1 MIILILKG
9 SNSNEVKIKNKQMK
23 KLFIISALLIASL
36 NFAQFTVSKS
46 DGTPINDGDV
56 FIFGTTT
63 YPDNSLEFVVTNP
76 TNQDMD
82 IVIYVESITN
92 TDGSGF
98 ELCFGNC
105 YSGVSP
111 RSHYPSDSP
120 YHLAAN
126 SSSEPHG
133 NHFLNTATNGNLVL
147 DYVLKFTQVD
157 NAGHQI
163 GTPVTI
169 TYRYDQTAAIKMD
182 VLPGVKIF
190 PTLVKNHLITVD
202 SQQDL
207 SFRIIDF
214 LGKTNQKGWLTKGK
228 HQLKLNN
235 LKSGIYFL
243 IMKNREDKKTFRK
256 IIVQ

>member
-1 MIILILKG
+1 
-9 SNSNEVKIKNKQMK
+9 MK
-23 KLFIISALLIASL
+23 KLFIISALLLVSL
-36 NFAQFTVSKS
+36 NFAQFTVAKS

-111 RSHYPSDSP
+111 RSYYPSDSP
-120 YHLAAN
+120 YHLAAD

-133 NHFLNTATNGNLVL
+133 NHFLNTATNGNLIIE
-147 DYVLKFTQVD
+147 YVLKFTQVD

-163 GTPVTI
+163 GMPVTI
-169 TYRYDQTAAIKMD
+169 TYRYDQTAAVKTNH
-182 VLPGVKIF
+182 LQGVKIF
-190 PTLVKNHLITVD
+190 PTIVKNHRIRVD
-202 SQQDL
+202 CTQDL
-207 SFRIIDF
+207 SFKIIDF
-214 LGKTNQKGWLTKGK
+214 LGKTSQKGWLTNGLN
-228 HQLKLNN
+228 QINLNN
-235 LKSGIYFL
+235 LKTGIYFL
-243 IMKNREDKKTFRK
+243 ILKNNKGEKTYRK
-256 IIVQ
+256 IIVQE